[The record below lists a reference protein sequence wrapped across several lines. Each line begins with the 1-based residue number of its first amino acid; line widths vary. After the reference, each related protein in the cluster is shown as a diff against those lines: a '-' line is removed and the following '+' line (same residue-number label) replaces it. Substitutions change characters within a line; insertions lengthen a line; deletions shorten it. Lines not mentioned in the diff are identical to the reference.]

1 MSREKIFLP
10 AVFLGA
16 LIFSGCA
23 TTSSRNYQPDI
34 DALNARISTLQGQLS
49 SKEEELSRTQNQLR
63 DQDTRLGQAEA
74 EKRILSEKLDSAM
87 TELQAKSRVSSPKR
101 KHEESDLK

>member
-1 MSREKIFLP
+1 MPKKSNFILT
-10 AVFLGA
+10 AAIASIL
-16 LIFSGCA
+16 LTGCA
-23 TTSSRNYQPDI
+23 TTSRNYQPDI

-49 SKEEELSRTQNQLR
+49 SKEEELSRMQNQLR

-87 TELQAKSRVSSPKR
+87 AELQAKSRSSSPKR
-101 KHEESDLK
+101 RHEESDLK